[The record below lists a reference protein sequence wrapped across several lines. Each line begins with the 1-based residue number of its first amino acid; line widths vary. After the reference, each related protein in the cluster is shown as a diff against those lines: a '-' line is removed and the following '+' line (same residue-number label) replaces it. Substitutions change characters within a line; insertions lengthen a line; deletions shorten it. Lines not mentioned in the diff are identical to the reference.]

1 MTITWKKK
9 KTMCRGVGTAVSIVV
24 CGGVRVPVARV
35 NLRTQESQ
43 RGCTVYPDS
52 GRSVPYVWQLM
63 ILILK
68 STQNMWVTTECK
80 GVRERFDRERF
91 DRGSFGAD
99 PRAASPPVEP
109 SPSPERR
116 KITGAVKELLV
127 SLSGL
132 LCSRCRA

>member
-1 MTITWKKK
+1 
-9 KTMCRGVGTAVSIVV
+9 
-24 CGGVRVPVARV
+24 
-35 NLRTQESQ
+35 
-43 RGCTVYPDS
+43 
-52 GRSVPYVWQLM
+52 M

-80 GVRERFDRERF
+80 GVRERF